1 MSERT
6 FDRDTLLDLTVNVIP
21 LGIIVFFVVVYAVIS
36 PFPADSVVFVIQ
48 MAIMVLTGLGLALL
62 TYVSGKAISTSEK
75 QMAEYIPAGYSR
87 EDADVAR
94 SPGDEDRG
102 ESEP

>member
-21 LGIIVFFVVVYAVIS
+21 LGIILFFVVVYAVIS
-36 PFPADSVVFVIQ
+36 PFPADSLVFVVQ
-48 MAIMVLTGLGLALL
+48 MAIMVLTGIGLALL

-75 QMAEYIPAGYSR
+75 RMSEYVPAGYSR
-87 EDADVAR
+87 EDAEVAGG
-94 SPGDEDRG
+94 SGDEDHG
-102 ESEP
+102 ETEA